1 MSISKTDVENLAKLA
16 RIKVDEG
23 EAEALTKDLERILS
37 FVDELK
43 GADAPSHEGVSLGAV
58 HNVMRE
64 DISAHEG
71 GVHTEA
77 LLKNAPDREGDYVKV
92 KNIL

>member
-1 MSISKTDVENLAKLA
+1 MAISKTDVENLAKLA

-23 EAEALTKDLERILS
+23 EAEALTKDLERILA

-43 GADAPSHEGVSLGAV
+43 GADAPPHEGVSVGAV
-58 HNVMRE
+58 YNVMRE
-64 DISAHEG
+64 DANPHEG
-71 GVHTEA
+71 GVYTEA
-77 LLKNAPDREGDYVKV
+77 LLNNAPEREGDSVKV

>member
-1 MSISKTDVENLAKLA
+1 MAISQKEVENLAKLA
-16 RIKVDEG
+16 RIKLSEK
-23 EAEALTKDLERILS
+23 EAGVLAKDLERILS

-43 GADAPSHEGVSLGAV
+43 SADAPSHEGVSVGAV
-58 HNVMRE
+58 HNVMRKDE
-64 DISAHEG
+64 NPHEG

>member
-1 MSISKTDVENLAKLA
+1 MTISKADVENLAKLA
-16 RIKVDEG
+16 RIKVDEE
-23 EAEALTKDLERILS
+23 EAEALTKDLEHILS

-43 GADAPSHEGVSLGAV
+43 TAEAPSHEGVSLGAV
-58 HNVMRE
+58 YNVLRE
-64 DISAHEG
+64 DTGPHEG

-77 LLKNAPDREGDYVKV
+77 LLKNAPDREGEYVKV

>member
-1 MSISKTDVENLAKLA
+1 MTISKTDVENLAKLA

-43 GADAPSHEGVSLGAV
+43 GADAPSHEGVLVGAV
-58 HNVMRE
+58 HNVKRE
-64 DISAHEG
+64 DTNPHKG
-71 GVHTEA
+71 GAYTEA
-77 LLKNAPDREGDYVKV
+77 LLNNAPDRDGDYVKV